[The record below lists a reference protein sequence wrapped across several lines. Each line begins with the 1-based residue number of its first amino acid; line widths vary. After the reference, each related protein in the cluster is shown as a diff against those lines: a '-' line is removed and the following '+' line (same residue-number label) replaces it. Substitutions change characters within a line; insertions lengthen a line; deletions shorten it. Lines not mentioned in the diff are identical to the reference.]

1 MGARIISIFTTR
13 MMMNDRFLL
22 LSFSIFLLF
31 SCNNHKENMCLS
43 LIKVGRFA
51 CHRSTLYSPVW
62 KIKTYIFLPAEK
74 KITHYYALPLS
85 FHRSRISVAGR
96 PLVALGRSKVI
107 PRECAHTREWKR
119 EERKN
124 THTQN
129 AWGSSCT
136 LDHLCCPSGAQ
147 IKISTSY
154 GCYGEKKEAI
164 AGIPFTSRKH
174 PATNSRDH
182 HNTDSIFSFFFLSKE
197 EKEKRFSTG
206 RMMEYGERDSRGRK
220 KKRDEQDGSGSRADG
235 YCLRTMVILP

>member
-1 MGARIISIFTTR
+1 
-13 MMMNDRFLL
+13 
-22 LSFSIFLLF
+22 
-31 SCNNHKENMCLS
+31 MCLS

-51 CHRSTLYSPVW
+51 CHRSTLFSPVW
-62 KIKTYIFLPAEK
+62 KIKTYIFLPAK

-124 THTQN
+124 THTKCVGIIMY
-129 AWGSSCT
+129 AG
-136 LDHLCCPSGAQ
+136 PSVLSIRSANKNIHKLLVLRG
-147 IKISTSY
+147 
-154 GCYGEKKEAI
+154 KKEAI

-182 HNTDSIFSFFFLSKE
+182 HNTDSIFSFFF
-197 EKEKRFSTG
+197 
-206 RMMEYGERDSRGRK
+206 
-220 KKRDEQDGSGSRADG
+220 
-235 YCLRTMVILP
+235 